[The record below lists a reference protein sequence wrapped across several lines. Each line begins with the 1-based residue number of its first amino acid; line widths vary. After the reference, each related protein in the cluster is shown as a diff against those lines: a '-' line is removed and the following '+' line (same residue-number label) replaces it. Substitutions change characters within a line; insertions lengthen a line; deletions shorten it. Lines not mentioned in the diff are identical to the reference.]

1 MASPDNSSSLD
12 LICFPLYYLHADFAV
27 MLVGRGT
34 CPLALS
40 APPVRTVEGFFWSP
54 VLVSSSRISSSGLQ
68 VTAFLAAG
76 TY

>member
-1 MASPDNSSSLD
+1 MASPDNSSFLD
-12 LICFPLYYLHADFAV
+12 LLSFPLYYLHADFAV

-34 CPLALS
+34 SPLALS

>member
-12 LICFPLYYLHADFAV
+12 LIPFPVYHLHADFAV

-40 APPVRTVEGFFWSP
+40 APPVHPVEGFFWSP
-54 VLVSSSRISSSGLQ
+54 VLISGSRISSSGLQ
-68 VTAFLAAG
+68 MTAFLAAE